1 MKNILLQMVFKN
13 MFHTIRIKIIYLAF
27 IFPFVLLGAQDYS
40 FLPEPLKTT
49 TVYKSKG
56 DFEGALKFN
65 TKALKQY
72 EESGDTR
79 GIILVYINIGSLLCN
94 FAKYKE
100 SLEYLD
106 KAKKELSKVKN
117 APFLTGILYNEYG
130 RNYIRLGLFEQ
141 ANAALNKARYHIRK
155 LTDDKQRNYLLL
167 NNYSWKH
174 AGFLKDKN
182 TDSLQAIGKKL
193 RTEMPGA
200 YSYTRVADDFIAKK
214 KHLDSAEYYMNKAVL
229 SFNTAN
235 FTEKGIA
242 LFSYGDLYNV
252 KGDQKKAL
260 EYYLKAENIFQQIKN
275 KPSLLTVYD
284 TISSVYKSLNE
295 VEKSNDYLRKYTFLN
310 DSLDKNEKEAVN
322 LAVINLIEL
331 KNEEKGKERKLFYF
345 IVLAI
350 IISFALLLYFIRKV
364 YLKKQLNKDKLIE
377 KKTIETDVLK
387 LKVND
392 SFDEIIQ
399 LMESRSPLFLTR
411 FKEVYPEFYEKLVTH
426 APELTEHDIKFSA
439 YLRLNLT
446 NKEICQYE
454 NISLRGVETKRY
466 RLKKKLQLAKEM
478 DLQKWILEL

>member
-1 MKNILLQMVFKN
+1 MIFKNIFLI
-13 MFHTIRIKIIYLAF
+13 IRIKIIYAAS
-27 IFPFVLLGAQDYS
+27 IFSLVLFRAQDSS
-40 FLPEPLKTT
+40 FLPEPIKTT
-49 TVYKSKG
+49 TEYKRKG

-65 TKALKQY
+65 TNALTQY
-72 EESGDTR
+72 EKNGDTK
-79 GIILVYINIGSLLCN
+79 GIIMVYTNIGGILCG
-94 FAKYKE
+94 FARHKE

-106 KAKKELSKVKN
+106 KAKKELSQIKD
-117 APFLTGILYNEYG
+117 APLLTGSLYNEYG

-141 ANAALNKARYHIRK
+141 ANTAYNKAEYYIK
-155 LTDDKQRNYLLL
+155 KITNDKQRNYLLFH
-167 NNYSWKH
+167 NYSGKYTN
-174 AGFLKDKN
+174 FLKAKN
-182 TDSLQAIGKKL
+182 IDSLRSIEKKML
-193 RTEMPGA
+193 TEMPGTF
-200 YSYTRVADDFIAKK
+200 SYTRIADDFIAK

-260 EYYLKAENIFQQIKN
+260 EYYLKSEDIFQQIKN
-275 KPSLLTVYD
+275 KPALLTVYD
-284 TISSVYKSLNE
+284 TVSSVYKSLNE
-295 VEKSNDYLRKYTFLN
+295 IEKSNDYLRKYTFLN
-310 DSLDKNEKEAVN
+310 DILNKNEKEAVN
-322 LAVINLIEL
+322 LAVNKLLEL
-331 KNEEKGKERKLFYF
+331 KHEEKGEERKMFYF
-345 IVLAI
+345 IVLLI
-350 IISFALLLYFIRKV
+350 IISFSLLLYFIRKV
-364 YLKKQLNKDKLIE
+364 YLKKELKKDKLIE

-411 FKEVYPEFYEKLVTH
+411 FKEVYPEFYGKLVNY

-466 RLKKKLQLAKEM
+466 RLKKKLQLAKDT